1 MGSSLVTRRKSYL
14 FFSINFNAEFKNS
27 YLFNYCLF
35 ITSGSGRNGE
45 AVLHV
50 AYTDGVCGEK
60 LGEILKLPKDVMDR
74 EIHRALEYKFNRKI
88 PKPLS
93 TVYQYWNEGAW

>member
-1 MGSSLVTRRKSYL
+1 MPSNTIVKRPPCYQFYTAMFFRVSSGR
-14 FFSINFNAEFKNS
+14 
-27 YLFNYCLF
+27 
-35 ITSGSGRNGE
+35 GRNGE

-50 AYTDGVCGEK
+50 SYTDGVCGEK
-60 LGEILKLPKDVMDR
+60 WGEILKLPKQVMDK

-88 PKPLS
+88 PQPLS

>member
-1 MGSSLVTRRKSYL
+1 MNHHLVIDI
-14 FFSINFNAEFKNS
+14 FAGINFTKRF
-27 YLFNYCLF
+27 FF
-35 ITSGSGRNGE
+35 HVVSGRGRNGE

-50 AYTDGVCGEK
+50 SYKDGVCGEK
-60 LGEILKLPKDVMDR
+60 WGEILKLPKSVMDQ

-88 PKPLS
+88 PLPLS

>member
-1 MGSSLVTRRKSYL
+1 MHKLNETPL
-14 FFSINFNAEFKNS
+14 FFND
-27 YLFNYCLF
+27 
-35 ITSGSGRNGE
+35 SGRGQNGE

-50 AYTDGVCGEK
+50 SYKDGPCGEK
-60 LGEILKLPKDVMDR
+60 WGEILKLPKHIMDK

-88 PKPLS
+88 PQPLS